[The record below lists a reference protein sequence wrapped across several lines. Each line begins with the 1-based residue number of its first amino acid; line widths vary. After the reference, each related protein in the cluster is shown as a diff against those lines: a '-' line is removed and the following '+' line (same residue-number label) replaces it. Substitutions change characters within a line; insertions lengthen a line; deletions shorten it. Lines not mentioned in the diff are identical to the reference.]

1 MTDSSTGTEST
12 GTATTGTDT
21 TTAAGATRR
30 TGPVGVGV
38 IGAGVISDQYLSN
51 LTVFPDVAVHFIAD
65 IDLPR
70 AAAQAEKWGVP
81 GSGTVE
87 ELLAHDDIEIVVN
100 LTIPAAH
107 VEVALQILAAGKHV
121 WGEKPYALDRESAT
135 RLRDAAVAAGTTVS
149 VAPDTFLGAGLQ
161 TALRTVREG
170 RIGTPLNGLTLFQS
184 PGPESWHPSPEFLF
198 AVGAGPLFDIGPYYL
213 TTLVQ
218 VFGPVS
224 KVTATASK
232 ARATRVIGSGP
243 KAGTEFPVEVPTNH
257 SALIEFENGGSAQ
270 SVFSFESTRGRTG
283 FVEIAGETG
292 TIVFPDPN
300 NFDGDTELYAAGAD
314 EPETIPAVGSTYSR
328 GTGVVDLARSVRAGV
343 GNRVPG
349 ALAFHVLD
357 VMVSIAE
364 SAERGEAVLVESTVD
379 PSPTLPEGWDPAES
393 TLA

>member
-1 MTDSSTGTEST
+1 M
-12 GTATTGTDT
+12 TDT
-21 TTAAGATRR
+21 TTTTGTTTDDTKR

-51 LTVFPDVAVHFIAD
+51 LTVFPDVKVHFIAD

-70 AAAQAEKWGVP
+70 AAAQAEKWGVA

-87 ELLAHDDIEIVVN
+87 ELLANDDIEIVVN

-107 VEVALQILAAGKHV
+107 VEVALQALAAGKHV
-121 WGEKPYALDRESAT
+121 WGEKPYALDRSSAAE
-135 RLRDAAVAAGTTVS
+135 LREAARAAGKTVS

-161 TALRTVREG
+161 TALRTIRDG

-198 AVGAGPLFDIGPYYL
+198 AYGAGPLFDIGPYYI

-218 VFGPVS
+218 AFGPVA
-224 KVTATASK
+224 KVTATSSK
-232 ARATRVIGSGP
+232 SRATRTIGSGP
-243 KAGTEFPVEVPTNH
+243 KAGTEFPVDVPTNH

-270 SVFSFESTRGRTG
+270 SVFSFESDRGRTG

-292 TIVFPDPN
+292 TVVFPDPN
-300 NFDGDTELYAAGAD
+300 NFDGDTELYALGAE

-328 GTGVVDLARSVRAGV
+328 GTGVVDLARALRAGEE
-343 GNRVPG
+343 NRVPG

-364 SAERGEAVLVESTVD
+364 AAERGAAVLVESTVA
-379 PSPTLPEGWDPAES
+379 PSPTLPEGWDPAAS
-393 TLA
+393 TLS

>member
-1 MTDSSTGTEST
+1 MTDI
-12 GTATTGTDT
+12 ATDT
-21 TTAAGATRR
+21 TSAPTTATNRK

-38 IGAGVISDQYLSN
+38 IGAGVISDQYLGN
-51 LTVFPDVAVHFIAD
+51 LTVFPDVQVRCIAD
-65 IDLPR
+65 IDLER

-81 GSGTVE
+81 ASGTVA
-87 ELLAHDDIEIVVN
+87 ELLADDDIEIVVN

-107 VEVALQILAAGKHV
+107 VEVALEAVAAGKHV

-135 RLRDAAVAAGTTVS
+135 QLRDAAAAAGVTVS

-161 TALRTVREG
+161 TALRTIRDG

-198 AVGAGPLFDIGPYYL
+198 AYGAGPLFDIGPYYI

-218 VFGPVS
+218 AFGPVK

-232 ARATRVIGSGP
+232 SRATRTIGSGP
-243 KAGTEFPVEVPTNH
+243 KAGTEFPVDVPTNH
-257 SALIEFENGGSAQ
+257 SALIEFEDGGSAQ
-270 SVFSFESTRGRTG
+270 SVFSFESDRGRTG

-292 TIVFPDPN
+292 TVVFPDPN
-300 NFDGDTELYAAGAD
+300 NFDGDTELYALGSE

-328 GTGVVDLARSVRAGV
+328 GTGVVDLARSLRAGEE
-343 GNRVPG
+343 NRVPG

-364 SAERGEAVLVESTVD
+364 AAERGEAVLVTSTVS
-379 PSPTLPEGWDPAES
+379 PSQTLTEGWDPAEQ
-393 TLA
+393 TLV

>member
-1 MTDSSTGTEST
+1 M
-12 GTATTGTDT
+12 TDT
-21 TTAAGATRR
+21 TTATTTGAATATATTRK

-38 IGAGVISDQYLSN
+38 IGAGVISDQYLGN
-51 LTVFPDVAVHFIAD
+51 LTVFPDVQVRFIAD
-65 IDLPR
+65 IDLER

-81 GSGTVE
+81 GSGTVA
-87 ELLAHDDIEIVVN
+87 ELLADDDIEIVVN

-107 VEVALQILAAGKHV
+107 VEVAMQAIAAGKHV

-135 RLRDAAVAAGTTVS
+135 QLRDAAAAAGLTVS

-161 TALRTVREG
+161 TALRTIRDG

-198 AVGAGPLFDIGPYYL
+198 AYGAGPLFDIGPYYI

-218 VFGPVS
+218 AFGPVK

-232 ARATRVIGSGP
+232 SRATRTIGSGP
-243 KAGTEFPVEVPTNH
+243 KAGTEFPVDVPTNH
-257 SALIEFENGGSAQ
+257 SALIEFEDGGSAQ
-270 SVFSFESTRGRTG
+270 SVFSFESDRGRTG

-292 TIVFPDPN
+292 TVVFPDPN
-300 NFDGDTELYAAGAD
+300 NFDGETELYALGSE

-328 GTGVVDLARSVRAGV
+328 GTGVVDLARSLRAGEE
-343 GNRVPG
+343 NRVPG

-364 SAERGEAVLVESTVD
+364 AAERGEAVLVTSTVS
-379 PSPTLPEGWDPAES
+379 PSQTLTEGWDPAES
-393 TLA
+393 TLS

>member
-1 MTDSSTGTEST
+1 M
-12 GTATTGTDT
+12 TDT
-21 TTAAGATRR
+21 TTTTQATADDTKR

-51 LTVFPDVAVHFIAD
+51 LTVFPDVTVRFIAD

-70 AAAQAEKWGVP
+70 AAAQAEKWGVA

-87 ELLAHDDIEIVVN
+87 ELLADDDIEIVVN

-107 VEVALQILAAGKHV
+107 VEVALQALAAGKHV
-121 WGEKPYALDRESAT
+121 WGEKPYALDRDSAAQ
-135 RLRDAAVAAGTTVS
+135 LRDAAAAAGKTVS

-161 TALRTVREG
+161 TALRTIRDG
-170 RIGTPLNGLTLFQS
+170 RIGKPLNGLTLFQS

-198 AVGAGPLFDIGPYYL
+198 AYGAGPLFDIGPYYI

-218 VFGPVS
+218 TFGPVK

-232 ARATRVIGSGP
+232 SRATRTIGSGP

-270 SVFSFESTRGRTG
+270 SVFSFESDRGRTG

-292 TIVFPDPN
+292 TVVFPDPN
-300 NFDGDTELYAAGAD
+300 NFDGDTELYALGAE

-328 GTGVVDLARSVRAGV
+328 GTGVVDLARALRAGEE
-343 GNRVPG
+343 NRVPG

-364 SAERGEAVLVESTVD
+364 AAERGEAVLVESTVA
-379 PSPTLPEGWDPAES
+379 PSPTLPEGWDPAAS
-393 TLA
+393 TLS

>member
-1 MTDSSTGTEST
+1 MTDTTASTALDSST
-12 GTATTGTDT
+12 
-21 TTAAGATRR
+21 R
-30 TGPVGVGV
+30 TGRVGVGV

-51 LTVFPDVAVHFIAD
+51 LTVFPDVEVRFIAD

-70 AAAQAEKWGVP
+70 AAAQAEKWGVA

-87 ELLAHDDIEIVVN
+87 ELLADDDIEIVVN

-107 VEVALQILAAGKHV
+107 VEVALQVLAAGKHV

-135 RLRDAAVAAGTTVS
+135 ELRDAARAAGKTVS

-161 TALRTVREG
+161 TALRTIRDG
-170 RIGTPLNGLTLFQS
+170 RIGKPLNGLTLFQS

-198 AVGAGPLFDIGPYYL
+198 AYGAGPLFDIGPYYI

-218 VFGPVS
+218 TFGPVK

-232 ARATRVIGSGP
+232 SRATRTIGSGP
-243 KAGTEFPVEVPTNH
+243 KAGTEFPVDVPTNH
-257 SALIEFENGGSAQ
+257 SALIEFEDGGSAQ
-270 SVFSFESTRGRTG
+270 SVFSFESDRGRTG
-283 FVEIAGETG
+283 VVEIAGETG
-292 TIVFPDPN
+292 TVVFPDPN
-300 NFDGDTELYAAGAD
+300 NFDGDTELYALGAE

-328 GTGVVDLARSVRAGV
+328 GTGVVDLARSLRAGDE
-343 GNRVPG
+343 NRVPG

-364 SAERGEAVLVESTVD
+364 AAERGEAVLVESTVS
-379 PSPTLPEGWDPAES
+379 PSQTLPEGWDPAEQ

>member
-1 MTDSSTGTEST
+1 M
-12 GTATTGTDT
+12 TDT
-21 TTAAGATRR
+21 TTAAATATDSTLR

-51 LTVFPDVAVHFIAD
+51 LTVFPDVTVRFIAD

-70 AAAQAEKWGVP
+70 AAAKAEKWGVP

-87 ELLAHDDIEIVVN
+87 ELLADDDIEIVVN

-107 VEVALQILAAGKHV
+107 VEVALQALAAGKHV
-121 WGEKPYALDRESAT
+121 WGEKPYALDRASAAE
-135 RLRDAAVAAGTTVS
+135 LRDAAVAAGKTVS

-161 TALRTVREG
+161 TALRTIREG

-198 AVGAGPLFDIGPYYL
+198 AYGAGPLFDIGPYYI

-218 VFGPVS
+218 AFGPVK

-232 ARATRVIGSGP
+232 SRATRTIGSGP
-243 KAGTEFPVEVPTNH
+243 KAGTEFPVDVPTNH

-270 SVFSFESTRGRTG
+270 SVFSFESDRGRTG

-292 TIVFPDPN
+292 TVVFPDPN
-300 NFDGDTELYAAGAD
+300 NFDGDTELYRLGAE
-314 EPETIPAVGSTYSR
+314 EPETIPAVGSTSSR
-328 GTGVVDLARSVRAGV
+328 GTGVVDLARSLRAGET
-343 GNRVPG
+343 NRVPG

-364 SAERGEAVLVESTVD
+364 AAERGEAVLVESTVS
-379 PSPTLPEGWDPAES
+379 PSPTLPEGWDPAER

>member
-1 MTDSSTGTEST
+1 MTDTTASTALDSST
-12 GTATTGTDT
+12 
-21 TTAAGATRR
+21 R
-30 TGPVGVGV
+30 TGRVGVGV

-51 LTVFPDVAVHFIAD
+51 LTVFPDVEVRFIAD

-70 AAAQAEKWGVP
+70 AAAQAEKWGVA

-87 ELLAHDDIEIVVN
+87 ELLADDDIEIVVN

-107 VEVALQILAAGKHV
+107 VEVALQVLAAGKHV

-135 RLRDAAVAAGTTVS
+135 ELRDAARAAGKTVS

-161 TALRTVREG
+161 TALRTIRDG
-170 RIGTPLNGLTLFQS
+170 RIGKPLNGLTLFQS

-198 AVGAGPLFDIGPYYL
+198 AYGAGPLFDIGPYYI

-218 VFGPVS
+218 TFGPVK

-232 ARATRVIGSGP
+232 SRATRTIGSGP
-243 KAGTEFPVEVPTNH
+243 KAGTEFPVDVPTNH
-257 SALIEFENGGSAQ
+257 SALIEFEDGGSAQ
-270 SVFSFESTRGRTG
+270 SVFSFESDRGRTG
-283 FVEIAGETG
+283 VVEIAGETG
-292 TIVFPDPN
+292 TVVFPDPN
-300 NFDGDTELYAAGAD
+300 NFDGDTELYALGAE
-314 EPETIPAVGSTYSR
+314 EPETIPAIGSTYSR
-328 GTGVVDLARSVRAGV
+328 GTGVVDLARSLRAGDE
-343 GNRVPG
+343 NRVPG

-364 SAERGEAVLVESTVD
+364 AAERGEAVLVESTVS
-379 PSPTLPEGWDPAES
+379 PSQTLPEGWDPAEQ

>member
-1 MTDSSTGTEST
+1 M
-12 GTATTGTDT
+12 TDT
-21 TTAAGATRR
+21 TTAAATATDSTLR

-51 LTVFPDVAVHFIAD
+51 LTVFPDVTVRFIAD

-87 ELLAHDDIEIVVN
+87 ELLADDDIEIVVN

-107 VEVALQILAAGKHV
+107 VEVALQALAAGKHV
-121 WGEKPYALDRESAT
+121 WGEKPYALDRASAAE
-135 RLRDAAVAAGTTVS
+135 LRDAAAAAGKTVS

-161 TALRTVREG
+161 TALRTIRDG
-170 RIGTPLNGLTLFQS
+170 RIGAPLNGLTLFQS

-198 AVGAGPLFDIGPYYL
+198 AYGAGPLFDIGPYYI

-218 VFGPVS
+218 TFGPVK

-232 ARATRVIGSGP
+232 SRATRTIGSGP
-243 KAGTEFPVEVPTNH
+243 KAGTEFPVDVPTNH

-270 SVFSFESTRGRTG
+270 SVFSFESDRGRTG

-292 TIVFPDPN
+292 TVVFPDPN
-300 NFDGDTELYAAGAD
+300 NFDGDTELYALGSE

-328 GTGVVDLARSVRAGV
+328 GTGVVDLARSLRAGDE
-343 GNRVPG
+343 NRVPG

-364 SAERGEAVLVESTVD
+364 AAERGEAVLVESTVS
-379 PSPTLPEGWDPAES
+379 PSPTLPEGWDPAER

>member
-1 MTDSSTGTEST
+1 M
-12 GTATTGTDT
+12 TDT
-21 TTAAGATRR
+21 TTAAATATDSTTR

-51 LTVFPDVAVHFIAD
+51 LTVFPDVTVRFIAD

-87 ELLAHDDIEIVVN
+87 ELLADDDIEIVVN

-107 VEVALQILAAGKHV
+107 VEVALQALAAGKHV
-121 WGEKPYALDRESAT
+121 WGEKPYALDRASAAE
-135 RLRDAAVAAGTTVS
+135 LRDAAAAAGKTVS

-161 TALRTVREG
+161 TALRTIRDG

-198 AVGAGPLFDIGPYYL
+198 AYGAGPLFDIGPYYI

-218 VFGPVS
+218 TFGPVK

-232 ARATRVIGSGP
+232 SRATRTIGSGP
-243 KAGTEFPVEVPTNH
+243 KAGTEFPVDVPTNH

-270 SVFSFESTRGRTG
+270 SVFSFESDRGRTG

-292 TIVFPDPN
+292 TVVFPDPN
-300 NFDGDTELYAAGAD
+300 NFDGDTELYALGSE

-328 GTGVVDLARSVRAGV
+328 GTGVVDLARSLRAGDE
-343 GNRVPG
+343 NRVPG

-364 SAERGEAVLVESTVD
+364 AAERGEAVLVESTVS
-379 PSPTLPEGWDPAES
+379 PSPNLPEGWDPAER

>member
-1 MTDSSTGTEST
+1 M
-12 GTATTGTDT
+12 TDT
-21 TTAAGATRR
+21 TTDTTSATTTDTTAATAATRK
-30 TGPVGVGV
+30 TGRVGVGV
-38 IGAGVISDQYLSN
+38 IGAGVISDQYLGN
-51 LTVFPDVAVHFIAD
+51 LTVFPDVQVRFIAD
-65 IDLPR
+65 IDLER
-70 AAAQAEKWGVP
+70 AAAQAEKWGVA

-87 ELLAHDDIEIVVN
+87 ELLADDDIEIVVN

-107 VEVALQILAAGKHV
+107 VEVAMQAIAAGKHV

-135 RLRDAAVAAGTTVS
+135 QLRDAAAAAGLTVS

-161 TALRTVREG
+161 TALRTIRDG

-198 AVGAGPLFDIGPYYL
+198 AYGAGPLFDIGPYYI

-218 VFGPVS
+218 AFGPVK

-232 ARATRVIGSGP
+232 SRATRTIGSGP
-243 KAGTEFPVEVPTNH
+243 KAGTEFPVDVPTNH
-257 SALIEFENGGSAQ
+257 SALIEFEDGGSAQ
-270 SVFSFESTRGRTG
+270 SVFSFESDRGRTG

-292 TIVFPDPN
+292 TVVFPDPN
-300 NFDGDTELYAAGAD
+300 DFDGDTELYALGSE

-328 GTGVVDLARSVRAGV
+328 GTGVVDLARSLRAGEE
-343 GNRVPG
+343 NRVPG

-364 SAERGEAVLVESTVD
+364 AAERGEAVLVTSTVS
-379 PSPTLPEGWDPAES
+379 PSQTLTEGWDPAEQ
-393 TLA
+393 TLV

>member
-1 MTDSSTGTEST
+1 MTD
-12 GTATTGTDT
+12 TATGAQTQT
-21 TTAAGATRR
+21 TTK

-51 LTVFPDVAVHFIAD
+51 LTVFPDVKVHFIAD

-70 AAAQAEKWGVP
+70 AAAQAEKWGVA

-87 ELLAHDDIEIVVN
+87 ELLAIDDIEIVVN

-107 VEVALQILAAGKHV
+107 VEVALQVLAAGKHV
-121 WGEKPYALDRESAT
+121 WGEKPYALDRSSAAQ
-135 RLRDAAVAAGTTVS
+135 LRDAAAAAGKTVS

-161 TALRTVREG
+161 TALRTIRDG

-198 AVGAGPLFDIGPYYL
+198 AYGAGPLFDIGPYYI

-218 VFGPVS
+218 AFGPVA
-224 KVTATASK
+224 KVTATSSK
-232 ARATRVIGSGP
+232 SRATRTIGSGP

-270 SVFSFESTRGRTG
+270 SVFSFESDRGRTG

-292 TIVFPDPN
+292 TVVFPDPN
-300 NFDGDTELYAAGAD
+300 NFDGDTELYALGSE

-328 GTGVVDLARSVRAGV
+328 GTGVVDLARSLRAGEE
-343 GNRVPG
+343 NRVPG

-364 SAERGEAVLVESTVD
+364 SAERGEAVLVESTVA
-379 PSPTLPEGWDPAES
+379 PSPTLPEGWDPAEQ

>member
-1 MTDSSTGTEST
+1 M
-12 GTATTGTDT
+12 TDT
-21 TTAAGATRR
+21 TTAAATATDSTTR

-51 LTVFPDVAVHFIAD
+51 LTVFPDVTVRFIAD

-87 ELLAHDDIEIVVN
+87 ELLADDDIEIVVN

-107 VEVALQILAAGKHV
+107 VEVALQALAAGKHV
-121 WGEKPYALDRESAT
+121 WCEKPYALDRASAAE
-135 RLRDAAVAAGTTVS
+135 LRDAAAAAGKTVS

-161 TALRTVREG
+161 TALRTIRDG
-170 RIGTPLNGLTLFQS
+170 RIGRPLNGLTLFQS

-198 AVGAGPLFDIGPYYL
+198 AYGAGPLFDIGPYYI

-218 VFGPVS
+218 AFGPVK

-232 ARATRVIGSGP
+232 SRATRTIGSGP
-243 KAGTEFPVEVPTNH
+243 KAGTEFPVDVPTNH

-270 SVFSFESTRGRTG
+270 SVFSFESDRGRTG

-292 TIVFPDPN
+292 TVVFPDPN
-300 NFDGDTELYAAGAD
+300 NFDGDTELYALGSE

-328 GTGVVDLARSVRAGV
+328 GTGVVDLARSLRAGDE
-343 GNRVPG
+343 NRVPG

-364 SAERGEAVLVESTVD
+364 AAERGEAVLVESTVS
-379 PSPTLPEGWDPAES
+379 PSPTLPEGWDPAER

>member
-1 MTDSSTGTEST
+1 MT
-12 GTATTGTDT
+12 TDT
-21 TTAAGATRR
+21 TVGTTPATDVTRR

-51 LTVFPDVAVHFIAD
+51 LTVFPDVTVHFIAD

-107 VEVALQILAAGKHV
+107 VEVAEQILAAGKHV

-161 TALRTVREG
+161 TALRAVRDG
-170 RIGTPLNGLTLFQS
+170 RIGAPLNGLTLFQS

-257 SALIEFENGGSAQ
+257 SALIEFANGGSAQ

-292 TIVFPDPN
+292 TLVFPDPN

-328 GTGVVDLARSVRAGV
+328 GTGVVDLARSIRAGV

>member
-1 MTDSSTGTEST
+1 M
-12 GTATTGTDT
+12 TDT
-21 TTAAGATRR
+21 TTTTGTSTSDVPR

-51 LTVFPDVAVHFIAD
+51 LTVFPDVKVHFIAD

-70 AAAQAEKWGVP
+70 AAAQAEKWGVA

-87 ELLAHDDIEIVVN
+87 ELLANDDIEIVVN

-107 VEVALQILAAGKHV
+107 VEVALQALAAGKHV
-121 WGEKPYALDRESAT
+121 WGEKPYALDRSSAAE
-135 RLRDAAVAAGTTVS
+135 LREAARAAGKTVS

-161 TALRTVREG
+161 TALRTIRDG

-198 AVGAGPLFDIGPYYL
+198 AYGAGPLFDIGPYYI

-218 VFGPVS
+218 AFGPVK

-232 ARATRVIGSGP
+232 SRATRTIGSGP

-270 SVFSFESTRGRTG
+270 SVFSFESDRGRTG

-292 TIVFPDPN
+292 TVVFPDPN
-300 NFDGDTELYAAGAD
+300 NFDGDTELYALGAE

-328 GTGVVDLARSVRAGV
+328 GTGVVDLARALRAGEE
-343 GNRVPG
+343 NRVPG

-364 SAERGEAVLVESTVD
+364 AAERGEAVLVESTVA
-379 PSPTLPEGWDPAES
+379 PSPTLPEGWDPAAS
-393 TLA
+393 TLS

>member
-1 MTDSSTGTEST
+1 M
-12 GTATTGTDT
+12 TDT
-21 TTAAGATRR
+21 TTAAATATDSTTR

-51 LTVFPDVAVHFIAD
+51 LTVFPDVTVRFIAD

-87 ELLAHDDIEIVVN
+87 ELLADDDIEIVVN

-107 VEVALQILAAGKHV
+107 VEVALQALAAGKHV
-121 WGEKPYALDRESAT
+121 WGEKPYALDRTSAAE
-135 RLRDAAVAAGTTVS
+135 LRDAAAAAGKTVS

-161 TALRTVREG
+161 TALRTIRDG

-198 AVGAGPLFDIGPYYL
+198 AYGAGPLFDIGPYYI

-218 VFGPVS
+218 AFGPVK

-232 ARATRVIGSGP
+232 SRATRTIGSGP
-243 KAGTEFPVEVPTNH
+243 KAGTEFPVDVPTNH

-270 SVFSFESTRGRTG
+270 SVFSFESDRGRTG

-292 TIVFPDPN
+292 TVVFPDPN
-300 NFDGDTELYAAGAD
+300 NFDGDTELYALGSE

-328 GTGVVDLARSVRAGV
+328 GTGVVDLARSLRAGDE
-343 GNRVPG
+343 NRVPG

-364 SAERGEAVLVESTVD
+364 AAERGEAVLVESTVS
-379 PSPTLPEGWDPAES
+379 PSPTLPEGWDPAER

>member
-1 MTDSSTGTEST
+1 M
-12 GTATTGTDT
+12 TDT
-21 TTAAGATRR
+21 TTAAATATDSSTR

-51 LTVFPDVAVHFIAD
+51 LTVFPDVTVRFIAD

-87 ELLAHDDIEIVVN
+87 ELLADDDIEIVVN

-107 VEVALQILAAGKHV
+107 VEVALQALAAGKHV
-121 WGEKPYALDRESAT
+121 WGEKPYALDRASAAE
-135 RLRDAAVAAGTTVS
+135 LRDAAAAAGKTVS

-161 TALRTVREG
+161 TALRTIRDG

-198 AVGAGPLFDIGPYYL
+198 AYGAGPLFDIGPYYI

-218 VFGPVS
+218 TFGPVK

-232 ARATRVIGSGP
+232 SRATRTIGSGP
-243 KAGTEFPVEVPTNH
+243 KAGTEFPVDVPTNH

-270 SVFSFESTRGRTG
+270 SVFSFESDRGRTG
-283 FVEIAGETG
+283 FVEIAGEIG
-292 TIVFPDPN
+292 TVVFPDPN
-300 NFDGDTELYAAGAD
+300 NFDGDTELYALGSE

-328 GTGVVDLARSVRAGV
+328 GTGVVDLARSLRAGDE
-343 GNRVPG
+343 NRVPG

-364 SAERGEAVLVESTVD
+364 AAERGEAVLVESTVS
-379 PSPTLPEGWDPAES
+379 PSPTLPEGWDPAER

>member
-1 MTDSSTGTEST
+1 MTDTTASTALDSST
-12 GTATTGTDT
+12 
-21 TTAAGATRR
+21 R
-30 TGPVGVGV
+30 TGRVGVGV

-51 LTVFPDVAVHFIAD
+51 LTVFPDVEVRFIAD

-70 AAAQAEKWGVP
+70 AAAQAEKWGVA

-87 ELLAHDDIEIVVN
+87 ELLADDDIEIVVN

-107 VEVALQILAAGKHV
+107 VEVALQVLAAGKHV

-135 RLRDAAVAAGTTVS
+135 ELRDAARAAGKTVS

-161 TALRTVREG
+161 TALRTIRDG
-170 RIGTPLNGLTLFQS
+170 RIGKPLNGLTLFQS

-198 AVGAGPLFDIGPYYL
+198 AYGAGPLFDIGPYYI

-218 VFGPVS
+218 TFGPVK
-224 KVTATASK
+224 KVTATASRS
-232 ARATRVIGSGP
+232 RATRTIGSGP
-243 KAGTEFPVEVPTNH
+243 KAGTEFPVDVPTNH
-257 SALIEFENGGSAQ
+257 SALIEFEDGGSAQ
-270 SVFSFESTRGRTG
+270 SVFSFESDRGRTG
-283 FVEIAGETG
+283 VVEIAGETG
-292 TIVFPDPN
+292 TVVFPDPN
-300 NFDGDTELYAAGAD
+300 NFDGDTELYALGAE

-328 GTGVVDLARSVRAGV
+328 GTGVVDLARSLRAGDE
-343 GNRVPG
+343 NRVPG

-364 SAERGEAVLVESTVD
+364 AAERGEAVLVESTVS
-379 PSPTLPEGWDPAES
+379 PSQTLPEGWDPAEQ

>member
-1 MTDSSTGTEST
+1 MTDTTTTT
-12 GTATTGTDT
+12 GTATGDVT
-21 TTAAGATRR
+21 R

-51 LTVFPDVAVHFIAD
+51 LTVFPDVKVHFIAD

-70 AAAQAEKWGVP
+70 AAAQAEKWGVA

-87 ELLAHDDIEIVVN
+87 ELLANDDIEIVVN

-107 VEVALQILAAGKHV
+107 VEVALQALAAGKHV
-121 WGEKPYALDRESAT
+121 WGEKPYALDRSSAAE
-135 RLRDAAVAAGTTVS
+135 LREAARAAGKTVS

-161 TALRTVREG
+161 TALRTIRDG

-198 AVGAGPLFDIGPYYL
+198 AYGAGPLFDIGPYYI

-218 VFGPVS
+218 AFGPVK

-232 ARATRVIGSGP
+232 SRATRTIGSGP

-270 SVFSFESTRGRTG
+270 SVFSFESDRGRTG

-292 TIVFPDPN
+292 TVVFPDPN
-300 NFDGDTELYAAGAD
+300 NFDGDTELYALGAE

-328 GTGVVDLARSVRAGV
+328 GTGVVDLARALRAGEE
-343 GNRVPG
+343 NRVPG

-364 SAERGEAVLVESTVD
+364 AAERGEAVLVESTVA
-379 PSPTLPEGWDPAES
+379 PSPTLPEGWDPAAS
-393 TLA
+393 TLS

>member
-1 MTDSSTGTEST
+1 MTDTT
-12 GTATTGTDT
+12 TATTGTADSS
-21 TTAAGATRR
+21 GR

-51 LTVFPDVAVHFIAD
+51 LTVFPDVQVHFIAD

-70 AAAQAEKWGVP
+70 AAAQAEKWGVAA
-81 GSGTVE
+81 SGTVE
-87 ELLAHDDIEIVVN
+87 ELLARDDIEIVVN

-107 VEVALQILAAGKHV
+107 VEVALQALAAGKHV
-121 WGEKPYALDRESAT
+121 WGEKPYALDRESAAQ
-135 RLRDAAVAAGTTVS
+135 LRDAAAAAGKTVS

-161 TALRTVREG
+161 TALRTIRDG
-170 RIGTPLNGLTLFQS
+170 RIGAPLNGLTLFQS

-198 AVGAGPLFDIGPYYL
+198 AVGAGPLFDIGPYYI

-218 VFGPVS
+218 VFGPVA
-224 KVTATASK
+224 KVTATASTS
-232 ARATRVIGSGP
+232 RATRTIGSGP
-243 KAGTEFPVEVPTNH
+243 KAGTDFPVEVPTNH
-257 SALIEFENGGSAQ
+257 SALIQFESGASAQ
-270 SVFSFESTRGRTG
+270 SVFSFESDRGRTG

-292 TIVFPDPN
+292 TVVFPDPN
-300 NFDGDTELYAAGAD
+300 NFDGDTELYALGSE

-328 GTGVVDLARSVRAGV
+328 GTGVVDLARALRAGE

-349 ALAFHVLD
+349 DLAFHVLD

-364 SAERGEAVLVESTVD
+364 AAERGETVLVESTVA
-379 PSPTLPEGWDPAES
+379 PSPTLPEGWDPAAS

>member
-1 MTDSSTGTEST
+1 M
-12 GTATTGTDT
+12 TDT
-21 TTAAGATRR
+21 TTAAATATDSSTR

-51 LTVFPDVAVHFIAD
+51 LTVFPDVTVRFIAD

-87 ELLAHDDIEIVVN
+87 ELLADDDIEIVVN

-107 VEVALQILAAGKHV
+107 VEVALQALAAGKHV
-121 WGEKPYALDRESAT
+121 WGEKPYALDRASAAE
-135 RLRDAAVAAGTTVS
+135 LRDAAAAAGKTVS

-161 TALRTVREG
+161 TALRTIRDG

-198 AVGAGPLFDIGPYYL
+198 AYGAGPLFDIGPYYI

-218 VFGPVS
+218 TFGPVK

-232 ARATRVIGSGP
+232 SRATRTIGSGP
-243 KAGTEFPVEVPTNH
+243 KAGTEFAVDVPTNH

-270 SVFSFESTRGRTG
+270 SVFSFESDRGRTG

-292 TIVFPDPN
+292 TVVFPDPN
-300 NFDGDTELYAAGAD
+300 NFDGDTELYALGSE

-328 GTGVVDLARSVRAGV
+328 GTGVVDLARSLRAGDE
-343 GNRVPG
+343 NRVPG

-364 SAERGEAVLVESTVD
+364 AAERGEAVLVESTVS
-379 PSPTLPEGWDPAES
+379 PSPTLPEGWDPAER

>member
-1 MTDSSTGTEST
+1 M
-12 GTATTGTDT
+12 TDT
-21 TTAAGATRR
+21 TTVTATATDSTTR

-51 LTVFPDVAVHFIAD
+51 LTVFPDVTVRFIAD

-87 ELLAHDDIEIVVN
+87 ELLADDDIEIVVN

-107 VEVALQILAAGKHV
+107 VEVALQALAAGKHV
-121 WGEKPYALDRESAT
+121 WGEKPYALDRASAAE
-135 RLRDAAVAAGTTVS
+135 LRDAAATAGKTVS

-161 TALRTVREG
+161 TALRTIRDG

-198 AVGAGPLFDIGPYYL
+198 AYGAGPLFDIGPYYI

-218 VFGPVS
+218 TFGPVK

-232 ARATRVIGSGP
+232 SRATRTIGSGP
-243 KAGTEFPVEVPTNH
+243 KAGTEFPVDVPTNH

-270 SVFSFESTRGRTG
+270 SVFSFESDRGRTG

-292 TIVFPDPN
+292 TVVFPDPN
-300 NFDGDTELYAAGAD
+300 NFDGDTELYALGSE

-328 GTGVVDLARSVRAGV
+328 GTGVVDLARSLRAGDE
-343 GNRVPG
+343 NRVPG

-364 SAERGEAVLVESTVD
+364 AAERGEAVLVESTVS
-379 PSPTLPEGWDPAES
+379 PSPTLPEGWDPAER

>member
-1 MTDSSTGTEST
+1 M
-12 GTATTGTDT
+12 TDT
-21 TTAAGATRR
+21 TTTAAVDSSTR
-30 TGPVGVGV
+30 TGRVGVGM

-51 LTVFPDVAVHFIAD
+51 LTVFPDVEVRFIAD

-87 ELLAHDDIEIVVN
+87 ELLADDDIEIVVN

-107 VEVALQILAAGKHV
+107 VEVALQALAAGKHV
-121 WGEKPYALDRESAT
+121 WGEKPYALDRSSAAE
-135 RLRDAAVAAGTTVS
+135 LRDAARAAGKTVS

-161 TALRTVREG
+161 TALRTIRDG
-170 RIGTPLNGLTLFQS
+170 RIGKPLNGLTLFQS

-198 AVGAGPLFDIGPYYL
+198 AYGAGPLFDIGPYYI

-218 VFGPVS
+218 TFGPVK

-232 ARATRVIGSGP
+232 SRATRTIGSGP

-257 SALIEFENGGSAQ
+257 SALIEFEDGGSAQ
-270 SVFSFESTRGRTG
+270 SVFSFESDRGRTG
-283 FVEIAGETG
+283 VVEIAGETG
-292 TIVFPDPN
+292 TVVFPDPN
-300 NFDGDTELYAAGAD
+300 NFDGDTELYALGAE

-328 GTGVVDLARSVRAGV
+328 GTGVVDLARSLRAGDE
-343 GNRVPG
+343 NRVPG

-364 SAERGEAVLVESTVD
+364 AAERGEAVLVESTVS
-379 PSPTLPEGWDPAES
+379 PSQTLPEGWDPAEQ

>member
-1 MTDSSTGTEST
+1 M
-12 GTATTGTDT
+12 TDT
-21 TTAAGATRR
+21 TTDTTSATTTTETTATTRK
-30 TGPVGVGV
+30 TGRVGVGV
-38 IGAGVISDQYLSN
+38 IGAGVISDQYLGN
-51 LTVFPDVAVHFIAD
+51 LTVFPDVQVRFIAD
-65 IDLPR
+65 IDLER
-70 AAAQAEKWGVP
+70 AAAQAEKWGVA

-87 ELLAHDDIEIVVN
+87 ELLADDDIEIVVN

-107 VEVALQILAAGKHV
+107 VEVAMQAIAAGKHV

-135 RLRDAAVAAGTTVS
+135 QLRDAAAAAGLTVS

-161 TALRTVREG
+161 TALRTIRDG

-198 AVGAGPLFDIGPYYL
+198 AYGAGPLFDIGPYYI

-218 VFGPVS
+218 AFGPVK

-232 ARATRVIGSGP
+232 SRATRTIGSGP
-243 KAGTEFPVEVPTNH
+243 KAGTEFPVDVPTNH
-257 SALIEFENGGSAQ
+257 SALIEFEDGGSAQ
-270 SVFSFESTRGRTG
+270 SVFSFESDRGRTG

-292 TIVFPDPN
+292 TVVFPDPN
-300 NFDGDTELYAAGAD
+300 DFDGDTELYALGSE

-328 GTGVVDLARSVRAGV
+328 GTGVVDLARSLRAGEE
-343 GNRVPG
+343 NRVPG

-364 SAERGEAVLVESTVD
+364 AAERGEAVLVASTVS
-379 PSPTLPEGWDPAES
+379 PSQTLTEGWDPAEQ
-393 TLA
+393 TLV

>member
-1 MTDSSTGTEST
+1 M
-12 GTATTGTDT
+12 TDT
-21 TTAAGATRR
+21 TTTDVQHDESAAPASARR

-51 LTVFPDVAVHFIAD
+51 LTVFPDVRVRFIAD
-65 IDLPR
+65 IDEPR
-70 AAAQAEKWGVP
+70 AAAQASKWGVP
-81 GSGTVE
+81 RSGSVA
-87 ELLAHDDIEIVVN
+87 ELLADDDIEIVVN

-107 VEVALQILAAGKHV
+107 VEVALQAIAAGKHV

-135 RLRDAAVAAGTTVS
+135 RLRDAAAAAGLTVS

-161 TALRTVREG
+161 TALRTIRDG

-198 AVGAGPLFDIGPYYL
+198 AVGAGPLFDIGPYYI

-218 VFGPVS
+218 AFGPVAR
-224 KVTATASK
+224 VTATASRS
-232 ARATRVIGSGP
+232 RATRTIGSGP

-270 SVFSFESTRGRTG
+270 SVFSFESDRGRTG
-283 FVEIAGETG
+283 VVEIAGETG
-292 TIVFPDPN
+292 TVVFPDPN
-300 NFDGDTELYAAGAD
+300 NFDGDTELYAHGAD

-328 GTGVVDLARSVRAGV
+328 GTGVVDLARSLRQGET
-343 GNRVPG
+343 NRVPG

-364 SAERGEAVLVESTVD
+364 AAERGEAVLVQSTVS
-379 PSPTLPEGWDPAES
+379 PSQTLDEGWDPAEQ
-393 TLA
+393 TLV

>member
-1 MTDSSTGTEST
+1 M
-12 GTATTGTDT
+12 TDT
-21 TTAAGATRR
+21 TTTTTTAKQDGTADTRR

-51 LTVFPDVAVHFIAD
+51 LTVFPDVTVRFIAD
-65 IDLPR
+65 IDLER
-70 AAAQAEKWGVP
+70 AAAQAEKWGVA

-87 ELLAHDDIEIVVN
+87 ELLADDDIEIVVN

-107 VEVALQILAAGKHV
+107 VEVALQALAAGKHV
-121 WGEKPYALDRESAT
+121 WGEKPYALDRSSAAQ
-135 RLRDAAVAAGTTVS
+135 LRDAARAAGKTVS

-161 TALRTVREG
+161 TALRTIRDG

-198 AVGAGPLFDIGPYYL
+198 AYGAGPLFDIGPYYI

-218 VFGPVS
+218 AFGPVK

-232 ARATRVIGSGP
+232 ARATRTIGSGP

-257 SALIEFENGGSAQ
+257 SALIEFEDGGSAQ
-270 SVFSFESTRGRTG
+270 SVFSFESDRGRTG

-292 TIVFPDPN
+292 TVVFPDPN
-300 NFDGDTELYAAGAD
+300 NFDGDTELYALGAE

-328 GTGVVDLARSVRAGV
+328 GTGVVDLARSLRAGEE
-343 GNRVPG
+343 NRVPG

-364 SAERGEAVLVESTVD
+364 AAERGEAVLVESTVA
-379 PSPTLPEGWDPAES
+379 PSPTLPEGWDPAAS
-393 TLA
+393 TLS

>member
-1 MTDSSTGTEST
+1 M
-12 GTATTGTDT
+12 TDT
-21 TTAAGATRR
+21 TTATDTQVDATETTR

-51 LTVFPDVAVHFIAD
+51 LTVFPDVTVHFIAD

-70 AAAQAEKWGVP
+70 AAAQAEKWGVA

-87 ELLAHDDIEIVVN
+87 ELLANDDIEIVVN

-107 VEVALQILAAGKHV
+107 VEVALQALAAGKHV
-121 WGEKPYALDRESAT
+121 WGEKPYALDRASAAE
-135 RLRDAAVAAGTTVS
+135 LRDAARAAGKTVS

-161 TALRTVREG
+161 TALRTIRDG

-198 AVGAGPLFDIGPYYL
+198 AYGAGPLFDIGPYYI

-218 VFGPVS
+218 AFGPVK

-232 ARATRVIGSGP
+232 SRATRTIGSGP

-270 SVFSFESTRGRTG
+270 SVFSFESDRGRTG

-292 TIVFPDPN
+292 TVVFPDPN
-300 NFDGDTELYAAGAD
+300 NFDGDTELYALGSE

-328 GTGVVDLARSVRAGV
+328 GTGVVDLARSLRAGAE
-343 GNRVPG
+343 NRVPG

-364 SAERGEAVLVESTVD
+364 AAERGEAVLVESTVA
-379 PSPTLPEGWDPAES
+379 PSPTLPEGWDPAAS